1 MKKQAS
7 INPLPSLTKYI
18 AQTGVCSRRKAVDLI
33 LERSVLVN
41 NSIMTEAGYRV
52 QPTDTVVVKGE
63 PVRLPKKVYI
73 LLNKPKDYITTLA
86 DEKGRKIVTDLLTP
100 HVRERVYPVGRLDR
114 STTGVLL
121 LTNDGELTQK
131 LSHPRYEI
139 AKVYHI
145 ALNSSL
151 THQDFMAIKE
161 GVRLYDGLVTVD
173 YIEYMQKKCEI
184 IIEIHSGK
192 NRIIRRLFEHF
203 GYQVK
208 KLDRVQYAGLTKTGI
223 TVGNWRF
230 LTASEVHALKN
241 PNHIKIV

>member
-1 MKKQAS
+1 MKKQTAV
-7 INPLPSLTKYI
+7 NPLPSLTKYI

-33 LERSVLVN
+33 QERSVLVN
-41 NSIMTEAGYRV
+41 NAVMTEAGYRV
-52 QPTDTVVVKGE
+52 KSTDMVVVKGE
-63 PVRLPKKVYI
+63 PVRQPKKVYI

-86 DEKGRKIVTDLLTP
+86 DERGRKIVTDLLMP

-114 STTGVLL
+114 STTGVLF
-121 LTNDGELTQK
+121 LTNDGELAQK

-145 ALNSSL
+145 TLNNSL

-173 YIEYMQKKCEI
+173 YIEYMHKKSDI
-184 IIEIHSGK
+184 IIEIHTGK
-192 NRIIRRLFEHF
+192 NRIIRRLFEHL

-208 KLDRVQYAGLTKTGI
+208 KLDRVQYAGLTKTGL

-230 LTASEVHALKN
+230 LSPAEVHALKN
-241 PNHIKIV
+241 PMHKKDH

>member
-1 MKKQAS
+1 MKKQVAV
-7 INPLPSLTKYI
+7 NPLPSLTKYI

-33 LERSVLVN
+33 QERAVLVN
-41 NSIMTEAGYRV
+41 NAVMTEGGYRV
-52 QPTDTVVVKGE
+52 KPTDMVVVKGE
-63 PVRLPKKVYI
+63 PIRQPKKVYI

-86 DEKGRKIVTDLLTP
+86 DEKGRKIVTDLLMP

-114 STTGVLL
+114 STTGVLF
-121 LTNDGELTQK
+121 LTNDGELAQK

-139 AKVYHI
+139 AKLYNI
-145 ALNSSL
+145 TLNSSL

-173 YIEYMQKKCEI
+173 YIEYMHKKCEI
-184 IIEIHSGK
+184 ILEIHSGK
-192 NRIIRRLFEHF
+192 NRVIRRLFEHF

-208 KLDRVQYAGLTKTGI
+208 KLDRVQYASLTKTGL

-230 LTASEVHALKN
+230 LTSAEVHALKN
-241 PNHIKIV
+241 PNHQKNI